1 MAGTARGCGTS
12 LDLLRSLPRVSL
24 ANLKP
29 SPNSRK
35 RFQAPVSAF
44 ESQETTVSH

>member
-1 MAGTARGCGTS
+1 MAGVVRGGGAG

-29 SPNSRK
+29 NAGSRK
-35 RFQAPVSAF
+35 RFQASVSAF
-44 ESQETTVSH
+44 ESQETAVSH